1 MGDEKRKPTW
11 IMFPY
16 TPTEEELARARELL
30 ASEYHPKSGTY
41 KEGTTI
47 GTDPAVIPSSH
58 YPNVHAHPSD
68 VSFVDEDWQ
77 THPMNEILHAACR
90 VIAQYTCG
98 SYYSK
103 LVECTGDTPVCTT
116 LYLESTQTT
125 HLSMRAYVEIILT
138 PDMTTDEATMITKSA
153 VMEFNLDQ
161 SRMQN
166 NIPVGGMKSFSLD
179 RTMRD
184 AKLAKII
191 NVDEQ
196 GKIKVG
202 GKAKDTIPIQLY
214 SKVDHGRERG

>member
-1 MGDEKRKPTW
+1 MG
-11 IMFPY
+11 
-16 TPTEEELARARELL
+16 A
-30 ASEYHPKSGTY
+30 Y
-41 KEGTTI
+41 KEDPPK
-47 GTDPAVIPSSH
+47 GTDPTMKPGSH

-103 LVECTGDTPVCTT
+103 LVECTGDTPVCMT
-116 LYLESTQTT
+116 LYLESTYTPQN
-125 HLSMRAYVEIILT
+125 LGMRAYVEIILT
-138 PDMTTDEATMITKSA
+138 HDMTTDEATMITKSA

-166 NIPVGGMKSFSLD
+166 NIPVGGMQSFSLD
-179 RTMRD
+179 RDARK
-184 AKLAKII
+184 AKLAEII
-191 NVDEQ
+191 NVDQ
-196 GKIKVG
+196 DGKIKAG
-202 GKAKDTIPIQLY
+202 GKVKVTIPTY

>member
-103 LVECTGDTPVCTT
+103 LVECTGDTPVCMT
-116 LYLESTQTT
+116 LYLESTYTPQN
-125 HLSMRAYVEIILT
+125 LGMRAYVEIILT
-138 PDMTTDEATMITKSA
+138 HDMTTDEATMIAKNA
-153 VMEFNLDQ
+153 VMGFNLDQ

-166 NIPVGGMKSFSLD
+166 NIPVGGMQSFSLD
-179 RTMRD
+179 RDARK
-184 AKLAKII
+184 AKLAEII
-191 NVDEQ
+191 NVDQ
-196 GKIKVG
+196 DGKIKAG
-202 GKAKDTIPIQLY
+202 GKAKVPIQTY
-214 SKVDHGRERG
+214 TKIEHGRERG